1 MTSEAGVDSAHIL
14 VVIPLYN
21 HGATVRDVAQRCL
34 LQHPHVV
41 VVDDGSSDG
50 GADTLADLALSVIR
64 HQVNRGKGAAILSA
78 AAEAGKRGCSHI
90 ITIDADGQHL
100 PEDLPLFFQA
110 ISVEPMAIH
119 VGWRDFAVANVPN
132 SSRFGRQFSNFWLRV
147 ETGCKLEDVQSGFRA
162 YPLQVLQH
170 LSFTDSRYSFE
181 VEVLVKGCWAGVPLR
196 DVAIQ
201 VYYAPGAERVSH
213 FKKVRDNLYLSWL
226 NTRLCLRSIA
236 PWPHKRL
243 VRSVQAPFSWRRPL
257 QSLHRLLVQ
266 DISPAKLGLAMVVGL
281 LLGALPLI
289 ACHTVVTLFVAGFLG
304 VNRYLAV
311 AAGNLCMPPL
321 VPALCI
327 EVGYYLRHG
336 QWLTDISFETLG
348 VQCLDRVWEWFLGSL
363 LVGPLLA
370 TLGGVIIYGLACLLQ
385 QRVWKP
391 AKQPVAGEDI

>member
-1 MTSEAGVDSAHIL
+1 MKPEVSVAAAQIM

-34 LQHPHVV
+34 QYHPQVV

-50 GADTLADLALSVIR
+50 GADSLADLPLTVIT
-64 HQVNRGKGAAILSA
+64 HQSNRGKGAAILSA
-78 AAEAGKRGCSHI
+78 AAEASRRGCSHI

-100 PEDLPLFFQA
+100 PEDLPLFIQA
-110 ISVEPMAIH
+110 IIDFPMAIY
-119 VGWRDFAVANVPN
+119 VGWRDFAVANVPH

-147 ETGCKLEDVQSGFRA
+147 ETGCKLADVQSGFRA
-162 YPLQVLQH
+162 YPLQVLQQ

-181 VEVLVKGCWAGVPLR
+181 VEVLVKGCWAGIALR
-196 DVAIQ
+196 DVPIQ
-201 VYYAPGAERVSH
+201 VYYAPASERVSH
-213 FKKVRDNLYLSWL
+213 FKKIRDNLYLSWL

-243 VRSVQAPFSWRRPL
+243 VPRDQPPFSWRRPL
-257 QSLHRLLVQ
+257 QSLHALLVQ
-266 DISPAKLGLAMVVGL
+266 DISPAKLGWAMAVGV

-348 VQCLDRVWEWFLGSL
+348 LQCLDRVWEWFLGSL

-370 TLGGVIIYGLACLLQ
+370 AIGGVVIYAMARWLQ
-385 QRVWKP
+385 QRAWHTLTS
-391 AKQPVAGEDI
+391 EDL